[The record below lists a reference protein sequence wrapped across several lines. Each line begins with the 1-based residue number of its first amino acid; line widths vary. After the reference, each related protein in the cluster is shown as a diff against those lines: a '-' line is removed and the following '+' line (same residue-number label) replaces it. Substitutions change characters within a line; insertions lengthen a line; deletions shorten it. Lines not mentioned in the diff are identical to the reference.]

1 MRRLQIC
8 VISIHVIASFA
19 DNETERIYSG
29 RISRVF
35 PPDIQR
41 RALNKLR
48 VLNAIVRID
57 ELLNPPSNRLESLR
71 GKKAGQYS
79 IRINQQW
86 RICFRWENG
95 NAHDVGI
102 QDYH

>member
-1 MRRLQIC
+1 MCKL
-8 VISIHVIASFA
+8 SHVIESFA
-19 DNETERIYSG
+19 DKETERIYRG
-29 RISRVF
+29 LMSRSF
-35 PPDIQR
+35 QPDIQR

-57 ELLNPPSNRLESLR
+57 ELLNPPSNRLEALR
-71 GKKAGQYS
+71 GDKAGQFS

-95 NAHDVGI
+95 NAYNVSI
-102 QDYH
+102 EDYH

>member
-1 MRRLQIC
+1 MCKL
-8 VISIHVIASFA
+8 SHVIESFA
-19 DNETERIYSG
+19 DKETERIYRG
-29 RISRVF
+29 LVSRSF

-57 ELLNPPSNRLESLR
+57 ELLNPPSNRLEALR
-71 GKKAGQYS
+71 GDKAGQFS

-95 NAHDVGI
+95 NAQGVGI